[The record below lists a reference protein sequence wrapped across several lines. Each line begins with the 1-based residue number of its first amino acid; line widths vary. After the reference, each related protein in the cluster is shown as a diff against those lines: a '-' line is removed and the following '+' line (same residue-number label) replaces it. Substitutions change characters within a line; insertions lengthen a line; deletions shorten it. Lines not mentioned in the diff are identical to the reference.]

1 MDPLL
6 YNFSDTPNPFRPK
19 LTAFEI
25 WNNDIIRLRN
35 IINIGFI
42 PLVIWESEILKD
54 KNLYI
59 DKCLNF
65 IDNTIKVYNEI
76 I

>member
-25 WNNDIIRLRN
+25 WNNDHWNVIHLSDEQLEQLKRFCIRLKGKTNEN
-35 IINIGFI
+35 I
-42 PLVIWESEILKD
+42 LS
-54 KNLYI
+54 
-59 DKCLNF
+59 
-65 IDNTIKVYNEI
+65 
-76 I
+76 